1 MKIKILQL
9 DGRTTAR
16 NLAARVGTTRSARF
30 EAECALLRRLFKY
43 WSIIAKWYKSTKYYE
58 ELSFKFSMIKI
69 AYFRYFKHIFCKDHL
84 IIASISG
91 TSHAQRA
98 TSVILGTEF

>member
-43 WSIIAKWYKSTKYYE
+43 WSIIAKWYKSTKYYQY
-58 ELSFKFSMIKI
+58 LSFNFPLLKLITSDISN
-69 AYFRYFKHIFCKDHL
+69 IFFGKT
-84 IIASISG
+84 I
-91 TSHAQRA
+91 
-98 TSVILGTEF
+98 